1 MRFCVRSYLN
11 SEVLDQ
17 TVCSYYAMIIYK
29 YLFSLRVSAQSF
41 LTVKVSVRNSA
52 EKTGTARRERSASAM
67 AVATCAHQP
76 RKQVRLSALPNV
88 LGLNGLRTWSFPT
101 FQQMFKS
108 NLS

>member
-1 MRFCVRSYLN
+1 MRSYLN

-17 TVCSYYAMIIYK
+17 SICCYCYAMIIYK

-41 LTVKVSVRNSA
+41 LTVKVSVRSSA
-52 EKTGTARRERSASAM
+52 EKTGTAQQERSASAM

-76 RKQVRLSALPNV
+76 RQQVRLSALPDV
-88 LGLNGLRTWSFPT
+88 LGLKGLCTWSFPT
-101 FQQMFKS
+101 FQQMFNS